1 MIKYEKKFENIKN
14 NNKNILNELNMKL
27 QEIYENE
34 LKRKKEKMEHIKD
47 VNRQIV
53 KKLYRNKSD
62 LRLSSKDKLND
73 KFERNK
79 SYLNLSKNIINYSYF
94 N

>member
-1 MIKYEKKFENIKN
+1 MNNPQIKENIKED
-14 NNKNILNELNMKL
+14 NIIIDTN
-27 QEIYENE
+27 
-34 LKRKKEKMEHIKD
+34 IKD
-47 VNRQIV
+47 INRQIV

-62 LRLSSKDKLND
+62 LNRLSSKDKLND